1 MRRALE
7 DPEIALLVTA
17 LEASVDG
24 MALVGTDG
32 RFVHL
37 NEKLARTH
45 GTPADALIGEPWT
58 RLFDEDEQRRLQKDA
73 LVVLEETGTWTG
85 EATVTGPDGHETAVE
100 LSLAKAPDGRVVLAV
115 SELDASATELDSL
128 ATAIPDLV
136 VLLDAD
142 GRVLEIPEPGHPLL
156 SEAPE
161 ALVGRGVDTLLPD
174 GVDPALGAALDRC
187 LEEHATVQAE
197 HALTV
202 GGDQRHLEVRFFP
215 TEGGQVLLLV
225 RDVTDLR
232 EASSD
237 NEEAGERLTG
247 FLDHLDEGIIVED
260 ADRDILHVNQGLVTT
275 LELGTTRQDLLGQAF
290 PQLARDVADLF
301 EDPDRFLDLV
311 TGLPAEET
319 PRRNV
324 ELELVDGRV
333 VSLSYLPLDLDH
345 VDSAHLWRLVDV
357 TARVRARAERRAAQ
371 EQFEVAVGDLA
382 RSLGAADDTEE
393 IAWELASGI
402 QAVTNAKAALVLT
415 PDRLLA
421 TACADGTVA
430 DEVHQLVR
438 SNPECFDW
446 FDASLG
452 TSNTPIDLVVLPT
465 DGDDLEEADRRKAEM
480 LATQAAIAFH
490 RADVTRRIRK
500 AHDRLQRTA
509 RQKQMFLD
517 ILSHDLKN
525 PLSVATGRIDL
536 LSTQDPD
543 LADGLEPVQS
553 ALERADRLI
562 DRTLLYSR
570 LEEQQGLDREP
581 RQLAGIVN
589 EATQRLADTA
599 RAEGIELDVDADPD
613 ATARVHPVLVQAVEN
628 LLGNA
633 IKWSPEDAQ
642 VEIVVETV
650 DRGHR
655 IKVVDHGPGIPPE
668 DRDRLFERF
677 SRVDRTGAT
686 GTGLGLAIAK
696 RIVEMHE
703 GRIWHEPT
711 PEGGATFV
719 VELPHSDA

>member
-1 MRRALE
+1 MHRALE

-24 MALVGTDG
+24 MALLDADG
-32 RFVHL
+32 RFVHV
-37 NEKLARTH
+37 NEQLARTH
-45 GTPADALIGEPWT
+45 GTAADALVGEPWT
-58 RLFDEDEQRRLQKDA
+58 RLFDEAEQRRLQQDA
-73 LVVLEETGTWTG
+73 TVVLDETGTWTG
-85 EATVTGPDGHETAVE
+85 KATVTGPDGRGTEVE
-100 LSLAKAPDGRVVLAV
+100 LSLAKAPDGRVVLAI

-142 GRVLEIPEPGHPLL
+142 GHVLDVPEPGHPLL
-156 SEAPE
+156 PGAPE
-161 ALVGRGVDTLLPD
+161 DLVGRDVDALLPD
-174 GVDPALGAALDRC
+174 GADRVLGDAFDRC
-187 LEEHATVQAE
+187 LEEHAPVQAE

-202 GGDQRHLEVRFFP
+202 DGDQRHLEARFVP
-215 TEGGQVLLLV
+215 TEGGRVLLLV
-225 RDVTDLR
+225 RDVTDR
-232 EASSD
+232 RDASVA
-237 NEEAGERLTG
+237 EPAGERLTG
-247 FLDHLDEGIIVED
+247 FLDHLDEGFVVED
-260 ADRDILHVNQGLVTT
+260 ADRNILHANDGLVAT
-275 LELGTTRQDLLGQAF
+275 LELGTTREDLVGQAF
-290 PQLARDVADLF
+290 PQLARDVTDLF
-301 EDPDRFLDLV
+301 EDPDRFLELV
-311 TGLPAEET
+311 SDLPAEAI

-324 ELELVDGRV
+324 ELELADGRV
-333 VSLSYLPLDLDH
+333 VSLSYLPIDLDP
-345 VDSAHLWRLVDV
+345 VDSAHLWRFLDV

-393 IAWELASGI
+393 IARELASGL
-402 QAVTNAKAALVLT
+402 QAVTNAQAAVVLT
-415 PDRLLA
+415 HDRLLA
-421 TACADGTVA
+421 TRCADGTSA

-438 SNPECFDW
+438 SNPERFAW
-446 FDASLG
+446 FDAALD
-452 TSNTPIDLVVLPT
+452 TSNTPIDLVVLPA

-490 RADVTRRIRK
+490 RADITRRIRK
-500 AHDRLQRTA
+500 AHERLQRTA

-543 LADGLEPVQS
+543 LADALEPVQT

-562 DRTLLYSR
+562 ERTLLYSR

-581 RQLAGIVN
+581 RQLAGVVN
-589 EATQRLADTA
+589 EATHRLSDTA
-599 RAEGIELDVDADPD
+599 EAAGVELDVDADPD
-613 ATARVHPVLVQAVEN
+613 AIARVHPVLVQAVEN

-633 IKWSPEDAQ
+633 IKWSPEDAT
-642 VEIVVETV
+642 VEVAVETV

-719 VELPHSDA
+719 VELPHSDGA